1 MTPIA
6 SFSPGNRGL
15 LPFGTCRLGGPP
27 RSSLIGTDSCV
38 DVRLGQGSV
47 VGVTDLEFLG
57 AEPVLCTVLQ
67 VYIGALSWD
76 ASFFIRPLP
85 DLLGSHCA
93 EMIETHGLGATHRDR
108 CKSSSPLEPEHWVC
122 ASDSGGPPCRFQGT
136 GLRMTARLAPPQS
149 IFTRSWLPS
158 HPVEVWE
165 AIGRFEGLFW
175 PSGFKHCNG
184 GLRCT
189 SVAQG
194 CTPIACKPC
203 KLTEVSVTNL
213 SWDLLSLRALLICVV
228 FGAGIALAARCSAI
242 ILEVSLTWFGRS
254 IRPAWATRAPN
265 NGPDTSWRIFGFIL
279 GFATVL
285 TRLHPTVVGAHSIM
299 TCQRRLLSDLET
311 YVVSLSL
318 TLGLVVLGQLLALL
332 MRALGFHR
340 TPGGR
345 CILWCDTS
353 HVALIL
359 CSLAAASCVDSSPL
373 LWRVCISDAACLGR
387 YRRQR
392 RHATGAQ
399 SSSYSVLWRPVP
411 AATSLAGFTRGTPHY
426 NRHDPGV
433 ALPEAL
439 GPGLGARR
447 LPSQHWTCKC
457 FRGFVSRDALAEG
470 CHDPTSA
477 FPDAAAA
484 PAPNNTEIEAVASR
498 GIVPCV
504 PCLVH
509 KLDQEPASLTLE
521 GRTTLERL
529 RDMPGPAAGTWPT
542 VPATDDSALQ
552 RAVEHTVADASE
564 EGQLLSVGL
573 LSIGFDIEEVALTL
587 TAPTTIEELCAQVAL
602 HRDPV
607 QGRVLP
613 LLRAVEPQ
621 PSNTYCLLFALP
633 GWAASEHVACF
644 DLSEVDGRVY
654 AENVP
659 LVASRRALLRLAALP
674 PDSAVDIYIG
684 SSAVPVEAEGEFD
697 LQQWTCLFFVPSF
710 ELPGPYF
717 WLQDTLLTSVS
728 WMPEVVFPSGPEL
741 PCACLV
747 HDSGHRFLNFGAED
761 DFGRVDVIAESFR
774 LKP

>member
-27 RSSLIGTDSCV
+27 HSSLIGTDSCV

-285 TRLHPTVVGAHSIM
+285 TRLHLTVVGAHSIM

-542 VPATDDSALQ
+542 VPATDDFALQ
-552 RAVEHTVADASE
+552 RAVPS
-564 EGQLLSVGL
+564 
-573 LSIGFDIEEVALTL
+573 
-587 TAPTTIEELCAQVAL
+587 
-602 HRDPV
+602 R
-607 QGRVLP
+607 RRP
-613 LLRAVEPQ
+613 LLRSCVPRWRCTVILFRGESFLSCAQWSHNPLTPTAFFSHSRGGRH
-621 PSNTYCLLFALP
+621 PSMWLVLTSLRLTAGSMRRMCHLSPPDAHCCALR
-633 GWAASEHVACF
+633 H
-644 DLSEVDGRVY
+644 
-654 AENVP
+654 
-659 LVASRRALLRLAALP
+659 SRRTVQLIST
-674 PDSAVDIYIG
+674 SAVARFPLRPRE
-684 SSAVPVEAEGEFD
+684 SSTCSSGLACSLSPVLNCPDPISGCRTRCSLLSAGCRRSCFHLGQNSRVPV
-697 LQQWTCLFFVPSF
+697 
-710 ELPGPYF
+710 
-717 WLQDTLLTSVS
+717 
-728 WMPEVVFPSGPEL
+728 
-741 PCACLV
+741 
-747 HDSGHRFLNFGAED
+747 
-761 DFGRVDVIAESFR
+761 
-774 LKP
+774 